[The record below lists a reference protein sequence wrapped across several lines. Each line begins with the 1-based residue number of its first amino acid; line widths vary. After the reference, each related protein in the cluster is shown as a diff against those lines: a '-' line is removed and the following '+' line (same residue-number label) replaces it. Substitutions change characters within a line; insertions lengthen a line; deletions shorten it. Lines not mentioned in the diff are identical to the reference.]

1 MLLYLHTLYHSNMYV
16 YKLLIICFLYRVRIS
31 DNTENQRSW
40 SMGTRRSQSPTIL
53 VQRGGPSVAAVRV
66 GVKVVRELKRLLKSG
81 RWPCVTCWTLSTISQ
96 PRLTTYPG
104 GEYVVWMCI
113 VRSGCVGRGGGMQVD
128 GSK

>member
-1 MLLYLHTLYHSNMYV
+1 MP
-16 YKLLIICFLYRVRIS
+16 

-40 SMGTRRSQSPTIL
+40 SMGTRHSQSPTIL

-81 RWPCVTCWTLSTISQ
+81 RWPCATCWTLSTISQ

-104 GEYVVWMCI
+104 GECTLCRSVSLGLVVLGG
-113 VRSGCVGRGGGMQVD
+113 VEGCR
-128 GSK
+128 